1 MIKNKRESTPV
12 RLILVVIGRR
22 SPTRQSQ
29 FSSHHLVLQQ
39 GNQQP
44 RPVSNLLLFLVRL
57 LVHLLVHFLTH
68 ILAHL
73 LLRLHV
79 VWFEKSA
86 VAAVAEMETT

>member
-1 MIKNKRESTPV
+1 MIKNKRESTPD

-44 RPVSNLLLFLVRL
+44 RPVSNLLLFLV
-57 LVHLLVHFLTH
+57 HLLVHFLTH